1 MSPTPPSTALPP
13 AALPQGDPRLLT
25 TPVARELLAGTALAR
40 MAYVAPDGSPRVVP
54 SWFHWTGEEL
64 VTVTYVAG
72 PGVQHPARR
81 LDALRADPRFA
92 VTIDDEGPPPRV
104 LTLRGRA
111 SVHEVVG
118 VAAEYAAAARRYL
131 GAAAADEMLAE
142 LEHPTLRQARIC
154 LRPAWVGL
162 LDFTSRLPSA
172 QGGVTVD
179 AAQVG

>member
-1 MSPTPPSTALPP
+1 MSPTPPAPG
-13 AALPQGDPRLLT
+13 LPQGDLRLLD
-25 TPVARELLAGTALAR
+25 TPVARELLTGTALAR
-40 MAYVAPDGSPRVVP
+40 LAYVAPDGSPRVVP

-72 PGVQHPARR
+72 PGVRHPARR
-81 LDALRADPRFA
+81 LDALRADPRVA
-92 VTIDDEGPPPRV
+92 VTVDDDGPPPRV

-111 SVHEVVG
+111 TVHEVAG
-118 VAAEYAAAARRYL
+118 IAPEYAAAARRHL
-131 GAAAADEMLAE
+131 GEAAADEMLAE

-172 QGGVTVD
+172 QGGVT
-179 AAQVG
+179 APAPPR